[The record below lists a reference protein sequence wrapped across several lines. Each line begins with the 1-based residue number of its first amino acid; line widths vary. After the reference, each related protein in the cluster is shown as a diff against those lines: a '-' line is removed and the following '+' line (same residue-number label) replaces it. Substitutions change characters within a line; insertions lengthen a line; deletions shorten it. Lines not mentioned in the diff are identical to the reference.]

1 MSHTLRRMQRA
12 DNSHLHII
20 TKDEL
25 PTYWREERL
34 PTPLE
39 QADNLILWIGD
50 NQITPDAW
58 AGTTVPAISAMVGI
72 AVSPEGNDSGAFGWL
87 HTQLEKKQWYRQHP
101 SAEGGK
107 FRVMLE
113 MAGWERYEALRRR
126 RIESRTVFMALKF
139 NEPVLDRVVSDCVLP
154 AVEQTGFSLRIL
166 TEPQGAGSID
176 NQLRAALLSARF
188 VISDL
193 THDSFGSYWEAG
205 FGEGR
210 GVPVIYMCEKTKW
223 KDRKT
228 HFDTNHMATIIWDI
242 DHLEKAKDLLVATI
256 RATLRAEAKQ
266 DDD

>member
-1 MSHTLRRMQRA
+1 M
-12 DNSHLHII
+12 
-20 TKDEL
+20 
-25 PTYWREERL
+25 

-58 AGTTVPAISAMVGI
+58 RTMILLLLVSD
-72 AVSPEGNDSGAFGWL
+72 AVDETMSLLQA
-87 HTQLEKKQWYRQHP
+87 QQRQEHP

-205 FGEGR
+205 FGEAR
-210 GVPVIYMCEKTKW
+210 GTSNLHV
-223 KDRKT
+223 
-228 HFDTNHMATIIWDI
+228 
-242 DHLEKAKDLLVATI
+242 
-256 RATLRAEAKQ
+256 
-266 DDD
+266 